1 MYTCVHLLLRI
12 LTSFPRSH
20 CRIEISEMMKM
31 TQKWLSSATNGI
43 DSEDAKL
50 VEQVRLTASGS
61 LRKSRIHTRLT
72 MLCMVLPISMFVSMG
87 EETATTWCHMSC
99 VAFLIFHPS
108 LCSKVC
114 DTKARFTQT
123 CSTKAHSKCPKV
135 LSSFHQIL
143 FQLSLFHPSLFP
155 QSLFPPSLFPQSL
168 FPKACSPQACSPQAC
183 SPKACSPKPV
193 PPKPVPPNSGIPDVR
208 YLAEFRYQTSA
219 I

>member
-1 MYTCVHLLLRI
+1 
-12 LTSFPRSH
+12 
-20 CRIEISEMMKM
+20 M

-72 MLCMVLPISMFVSMG
+72 MLFMVLPISMCVSMG

-108 LCSKVC
+108 LCSTVC

-135 LSSFHQIL
+135 LSSFHQ
-143 FQLSLFHPSLFP
+143 SLFHPSLFP
-155 QSLFPPSLFPQSL
+155 QSLFPPSLLPQSL
-168 FPKACSPQACSPQAC
+168 FPKACSP
-183 SPKACSPKPV
+183 KACSTQFRDPRRPLF
-193 PPKPVPPNSGIPDVR
+193 SGIPLPDVR
-208 YLAEFRYQTSA
+208 YLAEFHTLLLNSVA
-219 I
+219 FLC